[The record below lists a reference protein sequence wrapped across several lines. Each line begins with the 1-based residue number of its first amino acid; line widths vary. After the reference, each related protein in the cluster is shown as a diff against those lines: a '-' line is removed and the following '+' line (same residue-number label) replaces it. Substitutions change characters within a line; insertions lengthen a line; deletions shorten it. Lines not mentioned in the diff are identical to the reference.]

1 MWKEE
6 TSTEARARQVHSIKG
21 LHTVRESYSRTSTNG
36 RLSTTA
42 TLFGGQV
49 IHWLLFKPFY
59 KGHFFGGHTIHWLL
73 LKPLYNGRLPTT
85 AIFLA
90 DIPYIDS
97 CLNLSTTAVSL
108 QRPLFLEDMPYIDS
122 CLNLSTTATFFCPQG
137 GRCQEAQ
144 LYRPPNSERGDSPL
158 TLPLQPN
165 P

>member
-6 TSTEARARQVHSIKG
+6 TSTEAPARQVHSIKG

-108 QRPLFLEDMPYIDS
+108 QQPFFLVDIPYIDSCLNLSTTATSLQRPLFLEDMPYIDS
-122 CLNLSTTATFFCPQG
+122 C
-137 GRCQEAQ
+137 
-144 LYRPPNSERGDSPL
+144 
-158 TLPLQPN
+158 
-165 P
+165 